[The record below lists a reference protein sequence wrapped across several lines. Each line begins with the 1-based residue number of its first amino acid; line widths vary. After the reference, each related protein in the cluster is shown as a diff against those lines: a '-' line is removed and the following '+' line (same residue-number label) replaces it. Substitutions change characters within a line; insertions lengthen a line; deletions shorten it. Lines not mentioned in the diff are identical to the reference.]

1 MGGWIGE
8 QLGRLWSLGME
19 SVEQRGRVRARAVRR
34 GSPAPPGIQQSPTG
48 RTRSG
53 ASCLDQGQ
61 RFPGYWRTCRGPGC
75 VPSPESTSCHNR
87 PESLLVTH
95 LLPLP
100 KACGLSC
107 LTGDRSFP
115 RALLCPGTCVEAAA
129 SSKMKHPFMQVSPH
143 LAAVNH
149 ALPTTKN
156 NYKKTTMSF
165 TRSLILVSSESVP
178 SSYTEQEHLTL
189 KRRVP
194 RHELPPATAGK
205 KLEQEHQSLPQ

>member
-107 LTGDRSFP
+107 LTGERSFP

-149 ALPTTKN
+149 ALPTTIPIT
-156 NYKKTTMSF
+156 KKQQCHLPEASSWCPPSQFPAVTQN
-165 TRSLILVSSESVP
+165 RSI
-178 SSYTEQEHLTL
+178 
-189 KRRVP
+189 
-194 RHELPPATAGK
+194 
-205 KLEQEHQSLPQ
+205 

>member
-1 MGGWIGE
+1 MEFRNGVCGAERKSQGEGCEERLSCSSRDSAEPHREDEIRCLLSGSRPEVPWI
-8 QLGRLWSLGME
+8 R
-19 SVEQRGRVRARAVRR
+19 
-34 GSPAPPGIQQSPTG
+34 
-48 RTRSG
+48 
-53 ASCLDQGQ
+53 
-61 RFPGYWRTCRGPGC
+61 RTCRGPGC

-149 ALPTTKN
+149 ALPTTIPIT
-156 NYKKTTMSF
+156 KKQQCHLPEASSWCPPSQFPAVTQN
-165 TRSLILVSSESVP
+165 RSI
-178 SSYTEQEHLTL
+178 
-189 KRRVP
+189 
-194 RHELPPATAGK
+194 
-205 KLEQEHQSLPQ
+205 